1 MMLSDELQPNGG
13 QMLLVCDE
21 RLVMITIPIPH
32 DAVVP
37 LSSELQGHQ
46 QVSEHRGT
54 FSRPWFTIFSLFLK

>member
-21 RLVMITIPIPH
+21 RLVMMITIPIPH

-46 QVSEHRGT
+46 QVSEHRGA
-54 FSRPWFTIFSLFLK
+54 FSRPWF